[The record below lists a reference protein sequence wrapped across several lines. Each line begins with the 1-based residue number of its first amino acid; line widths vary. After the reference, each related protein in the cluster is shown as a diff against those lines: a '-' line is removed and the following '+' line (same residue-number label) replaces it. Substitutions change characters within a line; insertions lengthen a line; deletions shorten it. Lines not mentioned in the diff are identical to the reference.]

1 MRRVAP
7 IVGLLI
13 SAHSLG
19 QAANTNSPNTLLG
32 CAAIDDPGQR
42 LGCYDHLA
50 GRASGPSSASEATV
64 KPSNNF
70 GLPAARPAPA
80 LIAPPT
86 PTAPPAPSPQS
97 FGLYAAEHP
106 LPPADPTL
114 SAKVVGFGASGS
126 GHPTVSLEG
135 GQLWEL
141 LDEADPLLTQGQT
154 VTIIR
159 GSLGSFLM
167 TTPAKRSHRVRRL
180 R

>member
-1 MRRVAP
+1 VRCVAP
-7 IVGLLI
+7 ILGLLI
-13 SAHSLG
+13 SAQALG
-19 QAANTNSPNTLLG
+19 QAANANSPNTLSG
-32 CAAIDDPGQR
+32 CAAIDDPGER
-42 LGCYDHLA
+42 LGCYDHLS
-50 GRASGPSSASEATV
+50 GRASPPPSVPAAAAT
-64 KPSNNF
+64 PTNNF

-80 LIAPPT
+80 
-86 PTAPPAPSPQS
+86 PTAPPAPPSPQS

-114 SAKVVGFGASGS
+114 SAKVVGFGASSS

-141 LDEADPLLTQGQT
+141 LDEADPLLAQGQT
-154 VTIIR
+154 VIIRR
-159 GSLGSFLM
+159 GSLHSFLM